1 MILKSCTQI
10 CALQLFRHKYN
21 HVLNYARLS
30 VPAWSGGIWS
40 RNHVSL
46 TYMARLEAILLHV
59 STTLDPVGKRHSQML
74 AHPQGRAHT
83 TRAHTHKHGRWQSI
97 MGEIGTRSLTLP
109 FTFSLKHTAHR
120 HTHTFMNT
128 HTLTRWGSEAQD
140 EVRLTAGMSYT
151 ALVTFLAVEI
161 KYLRLLSNKKKNK
174 KKNSC
179 HSNTEMPPHPL
190 PLPGI

>member
-1 MILKSCTQI
+1 
-10 CALQLFRHKYN
+10 
-21 HVLNYARLS
+21 
-30 VPAWSGGIWS
+30 
-40 RNHVSL
+40 
-46 TYMARLEAILLHV
+46 MARLEAILLHV

-83 TRAHTHKHGRWQSI
+83 TRTHTHKHGRWQSI

-120 HTHTFMNT
+120 HTHVYEHT
-128 HTLTRWGSEAQD
+128 HMLTRWGSEAQD

-161 KYLRLLSNKKKNK
+161 KYLRLLSNKKKN
-174 KKNSC
+174 SC
-179 HSNTEMPPHPL
+179 HSNTEMPPTPYPSL
-190 PLPGI
+190 EFKCICRPAYSN